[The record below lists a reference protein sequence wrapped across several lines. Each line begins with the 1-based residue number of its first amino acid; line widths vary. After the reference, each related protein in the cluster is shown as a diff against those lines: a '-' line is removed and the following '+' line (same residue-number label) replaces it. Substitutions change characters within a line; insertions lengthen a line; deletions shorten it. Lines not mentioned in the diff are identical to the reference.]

1 MGTVAPRAVIVTRP
15 TDLEALLVRHGTRA
29 QAAFFLKSQGQT
41 LDEILSRH
49 QVEASARHQLSAAIP
64 KDWRRAQVGRTEL
77 DRFLFEPE
85 DVILAVGQDGLVA
98 NVAKYLHGQPVVG
111 VNPAPDRIPGVLA
124 RHPVQAVADL
134 LAASRAGRL
143 PLENRTM
150 VEARLSD
157 GQRLLALNEIFVGH
171 RSHQSARYRI
181 HFGEREERQSSSGVL
196 IATGT
201 GATGWAKSVARGR
214 PGCPQLP
221 KPTSA
226 ELVFLVREAWPSPST
241 FAELVHGQI
250 SGAPLSI
257 VSEMN
262 DGGVCFGDGIEGDYL
277 DFGYGQVVTVGR
289 APGPLLL
296 AA

>member
-111 VNPAPDRIPGVLA
+111 VNLAPDRIPGVLA